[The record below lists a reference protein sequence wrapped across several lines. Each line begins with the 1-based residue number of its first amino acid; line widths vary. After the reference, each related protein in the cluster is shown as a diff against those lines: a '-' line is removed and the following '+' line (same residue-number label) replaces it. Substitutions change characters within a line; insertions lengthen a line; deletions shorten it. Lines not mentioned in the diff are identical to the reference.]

1 MKGFDKMKTLSK
13 LLAILLLAGTLVT
26 PVFPIVETE
35 VNTCKIM
42 TTYHKKDIS
51 SNGVLN
57 YYYYLTVNIDGNIEL
72 FEVGYDI
79 YEEYINADTIEVQT
93 TRYSKSWFSNATKKY
108 CLIV

>member
-1 MKGFDKMKTLSK
+1 MKTLSK

-26 PVFPIVETE
+26 PVFPVVETE
-35 VNTCKIM
+35 VDTYKIM
-42 TTYHKKDIS
+42 TAYHKKDIS